1 MKTKTRQ
8 HDAQKQT
15 MTMMGRMEIVQDVET
30 KEGCQCPTVFK
41 LRPSSLSMKSR
52 RKLHIT

>member
-15 MTMMGRMEIVQDVET
+15 MTIMGRMEIVQDVET
-30 KEGCQCPTVFK
+30 KEGRQCPKVFK
-41 LRPSSLSMKSR
+41 LRPSSLSMKLQ
-52 RKLHIT
+52 RKLHDT